1 MKLETTKNRVQNM
14 IFSSLDSIFKNQ
26 NEFDFDQF
34 AITSLEAL
42 MLLERA
48 NYLDKNEDFGNGTYL
63 RAFNSLSKNSL
74 KINVPRT
81 RSGNFHP
88 MVLQLINMNKEQI
101 NELALL
107 LYKSGLSSRSVE
119 NVMRDY
125 FGESVSKSSIVELA
139 ESFHELRQLWENRQL
154 DAYYKVIFCDAL
166 YITLKRNNSYTKE
179 AVYVMYG
186 VKEDNTRELL
196 LLEVNPTESASM
208 WAEYCEKL
216 TKRGVNQ
223 VDLFVA
229 DGLPGFGTAVAKF
242 FPESD
247 FQKCVVH
254 LQRNWLNK
262 LRPRDKAAFGSD
274 MKEVFNNFEE
284 QISMA
289 KVKDKIEKFVSYWK
303 EAYKFVENLQDE
315 EFVQSYLT
323 YTKYPDK
330 VRRMIYTTN
339 SIENLNRQIRRIT
352 KTKVSFEKESKML
365 DLIFVVIQDFEAN
378 NWQKYPVIA
387 FQNWPKNTH

>member
-48 NYLDKNEDFGNGTYL
+48 NYLEQNEDFGNGTYL

-81 RSGNFHP
+81 RTGNFHP

-139 ESFHELRQLWENRQL
+139 ESFHELRKLWEDRQL
-154 DAYYKVIFCDAL
+154 DAYYKVIYCDAL

-186 VKEDNTRELL
+186 VKDDNTRELL
-196 LLEVNPTESASM
+196 LLEVNPTENATM
-208 WAEYCEKL
+208 WSEYCEKL
-216 TKRGVNQ
+216 RKRGVNQ
-223 VDLFVA
+223 VDLFVG
-229 DGLPGFGTAVAKF
+229 DGLPGFDTAVANF

-262 LRPRDKAAFGSD
+262 VRPRDKSAFGND
-274 MKEVFNNFEE
+274 IKEVFNNFEE
-284 QISMA
+284 EISME
-289 KVKDKIEKFVSYWK
+289 KVNKKIEKFVTYWK
-303 EAYKFVENLQDE
+303 ESYNFVEKLQDQE
-315 EFVQSYLT
+315 YIHNYLT

-330 VRRMIYTTN
+330 IRRMIYTTN
-339 SIENLNRQIRRIT
+339 SIENLNRQIRRVT

-378 NWQKYPVIA
+378 NWLKYPVTA
-387 FQNWPKNTH
+387 FQYWPKNTQ

>member
-34 AITSLEAL
+34 AIISLEAL

-63 RAFNSLSKNSL
+63 RAFNSLSRNSL

-107 LYKSGLSSRSVE
+107 LYKSGLSSRAIE
-119 NVMRDY
+119 NVMKDY
-125 FGESVSKSSIVELA
+125 FGESVSKSSIIELA
-139 ESFHELRQLWENRQL
+139 ESFNDLRKSWENRQL

-166 YITLKRNNSYTKE
+166 YITLKRNDSYSQE

-196 LLEVNPTESASM
+196 LLEVNPTESATM
-208 WAEYCEKL
+208 WSEYCEKL
-216 TKRGVNQ
+216 TKRGVNH

-229 DGLPGFGTAVAKF
+229 DGLPGFSSAVAKF

-262 LRPRDKAAFGSD
+262 VRPRDKVAFGSEI
-274 MKEVFNNFEE
+274 KEVFNNFED
-284 QISMA
+284 QISME
-289 KVKDKIEKFVSYWK
+289 KVSKKIENFVTSWK
-303 EAYKFVENLQDE
+303 ESYKFVENLQDQE
-315 EFVQSYLT
+315 YIQDYLT

-339 SIENLNRQIRRIT
+339 SIENLNRQIRRVT

-378 NWQKYPVIA
+378 NWQKYPVTA
-387 FQNWPKNTH
+387 FQYWPKNTQ